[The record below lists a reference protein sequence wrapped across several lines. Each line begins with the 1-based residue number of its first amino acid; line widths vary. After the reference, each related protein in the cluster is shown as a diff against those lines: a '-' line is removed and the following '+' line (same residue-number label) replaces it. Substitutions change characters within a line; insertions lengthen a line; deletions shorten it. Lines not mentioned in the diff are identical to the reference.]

1 MRAIITHPDVRLRR
15 MSSRVDVFDHMLAT
29 LVQELE
35 QAMRAGPG
43 GVGIAAPQLGE
54 LQRVIIVDCRQARR
68 PCSHHGLMAMVN
80 PEILSAEG
88 ESLGREGCLSV
99 PDWVGMVPRA
109 SMIRVAYQNV
119 AGERQVIE
127 SSGFEARVIQH
138 EVDHLNGILFINR
151 VISTHDLVRRLPE
164 NVKTR

>member
-15 MSSRVDVFDHMLAT
+15 VSNRVDVFDDLLLA
-29 LVQELE
+29 LVEELE

-54 LQRVIIVDCRQARR
+54 LQRIIIVDCRRARR
-68 PCSHHGLMAMVN
+68 PCSHHGLLAMVN

-109 SMIRVAYQNV
+109 STVAVAYQDV
-119 AGERQVIE
+119 AGERHEIE
-127 SSGFEARVIQH
+127 STGFEARVIQH
-138 EVDHLNGILFINR
+138 EIDHLNGILFINR
-151 VISTHDLVRRLPE
+151 VISTHDLVRRLPA
-164 NVKTR
+164 KAD